1 MSWVCLRMS
10 RFLYVFSNG
19 QPQLGQPPLAP
30 WHRERRW
37 PRSGDKPLRREPRS
51 LCSNGEAPTSF
62 VNKSS
67 SHVVKPG

>member
-10 RFLYVFSNG
+10 RFLCIF
-19 QPQLGQPPLAP
+19 QWTTEPPLAP

-51 LCSNGEAPTSF
+51 LCCCESPTSF
-62 VNKSS
+62 VKKSS